1 MGKLKSAHKFFLVLL
16 LILGVASQ
24 SLTMVRSGLLYP
36 FGMGFWGP
44 NAHDGLWHIALVNQ
58 LAQGSLA
65 FPTFAGSQISNYH
78 LGFDLLTAVLHR
90 LTGLSPILLYF
101 QILPVI
107 FSLSYGILVYLLA
120 NKIFKNQT
128 AALFSLIFAYF
139 GGSFGWLVNLFRGEA
154 IGGESMFWS
163 MQAVSFLINPPF
175 ILSVILLLSGLIFYL
190 NYLESGKKRFLFF
203 SVLIFGILI
212 QVKVYAGIIVLG
224 ALLLTS
230 VTEFLS
236 RRSAKTFFVFLLS
249 FLVALAVFLPLNRG
263 SQTVLVYKPWWF
275 LETMFSF
282 PDRLGLPRMDLIR
295 QVSLLTHNYLKLSFW
310 LTSGLVIFLVG
321 NLGTRVIGFLSLL
334 NLKKENFHPSLKL
347 FSLYALLIAFALP
360 MLFIQKGTNWNTIQ
374 FFYYFLVLMSFWA
387 GRAVEKIWAK
397 RNPWQSALVILIL
410 VLMTLPTTISS
421 LANNYLP
428 SRPPVRISKLE
439 LEGLKFL
446 KNQPEGIVL
455 TFPFNPAL
463 VNNFVEP
470 RPIYTSV
477 STAYVSALTDQI
489 SFLEDEMNLEITNKD
504 YFSRLKEVK
513 FFFDTNNKPW
523 ARGFLIQNKIRYI
536 YLERYQDMRFNEAEL
551 EATRVY
557 ENGEI
562 RIFRVSW

>member
-1 MGKLKSAHKFFLVLL
+1 M
-16 LILGVASQ
+16 I
-24 SLTMVRSGLLYP
+24 RSGLMYP

-44 NAHDGLWHIALVNQ
+44 NAHDGLWHIALINQ
-58 LAQGSLA
+58 LTKGSLA

-78 LGFDLLTAVLHR
+78 LGFDLLTAALYR

-101 QILPVI
+101 QILPVL

-120 NKIFKNQT
+120 NRIFKNQT

-139 GGSFGWLVNLFRGEA
+139 GGSFGWLVNLFRGETL
-154 IGGESMFWS
+154 GGESIFWS

-190 NYLESGKKRFLFF
+190 NYLESGKKRFLIF
-203 SVLIFGILI
+203 SIFIFGILI

-230 VTEFLS
+230 ITEFLS
-236 RRSAKTFFVFLLS
+236 RRSARTFFVFLLS
-249 FLVALAVFLPLNRG
+249 FVVALAVFLPLNRG
-263 SQTVLVYKPWWF
+263 SQAVLVYKPWWF

-282 PDRLGLPRMDLIR
+282 PDRLGVPRMDLMR
-295 QVSLLTHNYLKLSFW
+295 QVSLLTHNYLKFSFW
-310 LTSGLVIFLVG
+310 LIAGLVIFLVG

-334 NLKKENFHPSLKL
+334 NLKKENFSLSLK
-347 FSLYALLIAFALP
+347 FFILYALLIAFVLP

-374 FFYYFLVLMSFWA
+374 FFYYFLVLMSFL
-387 GRAVEKIWAK
+387 GGLTMERVLAK
-397 RNPWQSALVILIL
+397 RSPWQSILIIFVL
-410 VLMTLPTTISS
+410 ILMTLPTTISS
-421 LANNYLP
+421 LMNNYIP
-428 SRPPVRISKLE
+428 PRPPVKISKLE

-446 KNQPEGIVL
+446 ATQPEGIVL

-463 VNNFVEP
+463 INNFVEP
-470 RPIYTSV
+470 RPIYAYV
-477 STAYVSALTDQI
+477 STAYVSALSGKI

-504 YFSRLKEVK
+504 YSSRLDKIK

-523 ARGFLIQNKIRYI
+523 ARGFLVQNKIRYI

-551 EATRVY
+551 EVTRVY
-557 ENGEI
+557 ENGEV